1 MPSLFYEV
9 MKMCNNPNV
18 VLTTAVA
25 VSGSN
30 LVLTI
35 PSGTYANCYN
45 FILRLAQSVP
55 LTATN
60 LMPVVI
66 QIGTGETLYP
76 LRQKAGHNVYANQL
90 KARRNYMVHTAA
102 DTATFTLL
110 HGILNTCNCGT
121 VESLPV
127 PTTTNK
133 T

>member
-1 MPSLFYEV
+1 
-9 MKMCNNPNV
+9 MCNCNEQNV
-18 VLTTAVA
+18 ILATAVA
-25 VSGSN
+25 VSGNN

-35 PSGTYANCYN
+35 PNGTYPNCYN
-45 FILRLAQSVP
+45 FPLRLAQSVP

-66 QIGTGETLYP
+66 QIGTGTTLYP

-90 KARRNYMVHTAA
+90 RARRNYVIHTAA

-110 HGILNTCNCGT
+110 HGILSTCNCGV

-127 PTTTNK
+127 QTTANQT
-133 T
+133 